1 MQLLNFA
8 LRIENVYRK
17 EKKITDQMSNEFINK
32 PFLKA
37 LFFFFFILEVA
48 VESVIYIYFKV
59 WIGFC
64 KCMFRFA
71 KKCPI

>member
-37 LFFFFFILEVA
+37 LFFFFFYTR
-48 VESVIYIYFKV
+48 SRSR
-59 WIGFC
+59 
-64 KCMFRFA
+64 KCNLYLFQGMNRFL
-71 KKCPI
+71 